1 MLCAAENYSDTM
13 QFPDSIKQ
21 QTCSD
26 CLSGQS
32 LGFQIRM
39 AFQPIIDWQTKSI
52 FGYEALVRGPE
63 GQGAGWVFEHINDK
77 NKYYFDQACRVKA
90 IETAA
95 KLGCDAF
102 LSINFLP
109 NAVYNPETCIKA
121 TIEAAD
127 LYGFDL
133 TKLMFEVTEGE
144 QIPDKEHLNRI
155 FRSYAKRGFKTAI
168 DDYGSGFAT
177 LDWLIELKPHIL
189 KLDMQ
194 LIRNIEDNPSKQFI
208 VEQTITQC
216 ELQGTMVLAEG
227 VETKAELDCLLG
239 MGIRYYQGYYF
250 AKPQL
255 EHLAELTGINGLWQ

>member
-1 MLCAAENYSDTM
+1 MH
-13 QFPDSIKQ
+13 FPESVKQ

-39 AFQPIIDWQTKSI
+39 AFQPIIDWHSKSI
-52 FGYEALVRGPE
+52 YAYEALVRGPQGE
-63 GQGAGWVFEHINDK
+63 GAGWVFQHINED

-90 IETAA
+90 IQTAA
-95 KLGCDAF
+95 QLGCDSL

-133 TKLMFEVTEGE
+133 TKLIFEVTEGE
-144 QIPDKEHLNRI
+144 QIPDKAHLNRI
-155 FRSYAKRGFKTAI
+155 FQSYSKRGFQTAI

-177 LDWLIELKPHIL
+177 LDWLIELKPDIL

-194 LIRNIEDNPSKQFI
+194 LIRDIDQHAAKQFI
-208 VEQTITQC
+208 VEQTVAQC
-216 ELQGTMVLAEG
+216 ELQGTKVLAEG
-227 VETKAELDCLLG
+227 IETRAELDYLTSV
-239 MGIRYYQGYYF
+239 GIRYLQGYYF

-255 EHLAELTGINGLWQ
+255 ETLVQPAQLSGL

>member
-1 MLCAAENYSDTM
+1 M

-39 AFQPIIDWQTKSI
+39 AFQPIVDWQSKSI
-52 FGYEALVRGPE
+52 YAYEALVRGPQGE
-63 GQGAGWVFEHINDK
+63 GAGGVFAQINDD
-77 NKYYFDQACRVKA
+77 NKYYLDQACRVKA

-95 KLGCDAF
+95 KLGCNAF
-102 LSINFLP
+102 LNINFLP

-133 TKLMFEVTEGE
+133 TKLIFEVTEGE
-144 QIPDKEHLNRI
+144 QIPDKAHLSRI
-155 FRSYAKRGFKTAI
+155 FRSYSKRGFQTAI
-168 DDYGSGFAT
+168 DDYGSGYAT
-177 LDWLIELKPHIL
+177 LDWLIELKPDLL

-194 LIRNIEDNPSKQFI
+194 LIRDIDQHPAKQFI
-208 VEQTITQC
+208 VEQTIAQC
-216 ELQGTMVLAEG
+216 QLQGTKVLAEG
-227 VETKAELDCLLG
+227 VETQAELDYLASV
-239 MGIRYYQGYYF
+239 GIRYFQGYYF

-255 EHLAELTGINGLWQ
+255 EYLTPYAELTGVN

>member
-1 MLCAAENYSDTM
+1 M
-13 QFPDSIKQ
+13 QFPETIKQ

-39 AFQPIIDWQTKSI
+39 AFQPIIDWQHKSI
-52 FGYEALVRGPE
+52 YAYEALVRGPQGE
-63 GQGAGWVFEHINDK
+63 GAGWVFQHINAG

-90 IETAA
+90 IQTAA
-95 KLGCDAF
+95 RLGCNSF

-133 TKLMFEVTEGE
+133 TKLIFEVTEGE
-144 QIPDKEHLNRI
+144 QIPDKAHLNRI
-155 FRSYAKRGFKTAI
+155 FQSYSKRGFQTAI

-177 LDWLIELKPHIL
+177 LDWLIELKPNIL

-194 LIRNIEDNPSKQFI
+194 LIRDIDQHPAKQFI
-208 VEQTITQC
+208 VEQTVAQC
-216 ELQGTMVLAEG
+216 ELQGTTVLAEG
-227 VETKAELDCLLG
+227 IETRAELDYLTAA
-239 MGIRYYQGYYF
+239 GIRYLQGYYF

-255 EHLAELTGINGLWQ
+255 ETLVQPAQLSGL

>member
-1 MLCAAENYSDTM
+1 MD
-13 QFPDSIKQ
+13 FPAQIKQ

-39 AFQPIIDWQTKSI
+39 AFQPIIDWQNQVVCA
-52 FGYEALVRGPE
+52 YEALVRGPE
-63 GQGAGWVFEHINDK
+63 GQGAGWVFEHINDG

-95 KLGCDAF
+95 RLGCNTY
-102 LSINFLP
+102 LNINFLP

-133 TKLMFEVTEGE
+133 TKLVFEVTEGE
-144 QIPDKEHLNRI
+144 QIPDKDHLNRI

-168 DDYGSGFAT
+168 DDYGSGYAT
-177 LDWLIELKPHIL
+177 LDWLVELKPHIL

-194 LIRNIEDNPSKQFI
+194 LIRNIENNPAKQFI
-208 VEQTITQC
+208 VEQTISQC
-216 ELQGTMVLAEG
+216 ELQGTQVLAEG
-227 VETKAELDCLLG
+227 VETKAELECLLEL
-239 MGIRYYQGYYF
+239 GIRYYQGYYF
-250 AKPQL
+250 ARPEL
-255 EHLAELTGINGLWQ
+255 ERLITTAELSGML

>member
-1 MLCAAENYSDTM
+1 MP
-13 QFPDSIKQ
+13 FPDSIKQ

-26 CLSGQS
+26 CLSGKD

-39 AFQPIIDWQTKSI
+39 AFQPIIDWQSKSI
-52 FGYEALVRGPE
+52 FAYEALVRGPQGE
-63 GQGAGWVFEHINDK
+63 GAGWVFSHINET

-95 KLGCDAF
+95 KLGCKAF
-102 LSINFLP
+102 LNINFLP

-133 TKLMFEVTEGE
+133 TKLIFEVTEGE
-144 QIPDKEHLNRI
+144 QIPDKDHLNRI
-155 FRSYAKRGFKTAI
+155 FRSYSKRGFQTAI
-168 DDYGSGFAT
+168 DDYGSGYAT
-177 LDWLIELKPHIL
+177 LDWLMELKPDIL

-194 LIRNIEDNPSKQFI
+194 LIRNIDQHPAKQFI
-208 VEQTITQC
+208 VEQTIAQC
-216 ELQGTMVLAEG
+216 ELQGTKVLAEG
-227 VETKAELDCLLG
+227 IESKAELEYLSSA
-239 MGIRYYQGYYF
+239 GIRYFQGYYF

-255 EHLAELTGINGLWQ
+255 EYLAAPDELTVLQ

>member
-1 MLCAAENYSDTM
+1 M
-13 QFPDSIKQ
+13 QFPASIKQ

-39 AFQPIIDWQTKSI
+39 AFQPIIDWHSKTI
-52 FGYEALVRGPE
+52 VAYEALVRGPE
-63 GQGAGWVFEHINDK
+63 GQGAAWVFEHINDS

-95 KLGCDAF
+95 RLGCNTL

-133 TKLMFEVTEGE
+133 RRLVFEVTEGE
-144 QIPDKEHLNRI
+144 QIPDKDHLNRI
-155 FRSYAKRGFKTAI
+155 FRSYAKRGFYTAI

-177 LDWLIELKPHIL
+177 LDWLIELKPDIL

-194 LIRNIEDNPSKQFI
+194 LIRNIDQNAAKQCI
-208 VEQTITQC
+208 VEETIAQC
-216 ELQGTMVLAEG
+216 ELQGTKVLAEG
-227 VETKAELDCLLG
+227 IESKAELDYLCAA
-239 MGIRYYQGYYF
+239 GIRYFQGYYF

-255 EHLAELTGINGLWQ
+255 ERLVGISQISNLN

>member
-1 MLCAAENYSDTM
+1 MAKVNQQFM

-26 CLSGQS
+26 CLSGEA

-39 AFQPIIDWQTKSI
+39 AFQPIIDWQTKAI
-52 FGYEALVRGPE
+52 FGYEALVRGPQGE
-63 GQGAGWVFEHINDK
+63 GAGWVFQHINDN

-95 KLGCDAF
+95 RLGCNTF
-102 LSINFLP
+102 LHINFLP
-109 NAVYNPETCIKA
+109 NAVYNPDTCIKA

-133 TKLMFEVTEGE
+133 RRLIFEVTEGE

-155 FRSYAKRGFKTAI
+155 FRSYARRGFQTAI
-168 DDYGSGFAT
+168 DDYVSGYAT

-194 LIRNIEDNPSKQFI
+194 LIRNIEQNPAKQFI
-208 VEQTITQC
+208 VEQTIAQC
-216 ELQGTMVLAEG
+216 ELQGTKVLAEG
-227 VETKAELDCLLG
+227 IETKAELDYLTSV
-239 MGIRYYQGYYF
+239 GIRYLQGYYF

-255 EHLAELTGINGLWQ
+255 EVLLESWQINNLL

>member
-1 MLCAAENYSDTM
+1 M
-13 QFPDSIKQ
+13 QFPASVKQ

-39 AFQPIIDWQTKSI
+39 AFQPIIDWQSKSI
-52 FGYEALVRGPE
+52 FAYEALVRGPQ
-63 GQGAGWVFEHINDK
+63 GQGAGWVFQHINDD

-95 KLGCDAF
+95 KLGCKT
-102 LSINFLP
+102 LLNINFLP

-133 TKLMFEVTEGE
+133 HKLVFEVTEGE
-144 QIPDKEHLNRI
+144 QIPDKDHLNRI
-155 FRSYAKRGFKTAI
+155 FRSYAKRGFYTAI

-194 LIRNIEDNPSKQFI
+194 LVRNIEQNPPKQFI
-208 VEQTITQC
+208 IEQTIAQC
-216 ELQGTMVLAEG
+216 ELQGTKVLAEG
-227 VETKAELDCLLG
+227 VETKAELDYLCSV
-239 MGIRYYQGYYF
+239 GIRYFQGYYF
-250 AKPQL
+250 AKPEL
-255 EHLAELTGINGLWQ
+255 ERLATLSDISNLL